1 VSADI
6 LVMLNIPSREGHRY
20 ALHTI
25 DHALSKTSWAY
36 PLKARET
43 KVIRRFVEEDLPK
56 LSIVL
61 LDFHSDRGSELIAKE
76 LRQLLHVNTSHSPRD
91 TPQMNQGEDAVFTPP
106 CKSTCGLLVVRSSDC
121 CLHY

>member
-61 LDFHSDRGSELIAKE
+61 LDLVNSLQRNFVSCCTSTRPT
-76 LRQLLHVNTSHSPRD
+76 LLATHR
-91 TPQMNQGEDAVFTPP
+91 
-106 CKSTCGLLVVRSSDC
+106 K
-121 CLHY
+121 